1 MLSIGLQLNCQ
12 CHKLYFINKT
22 RTGVKKEIM
31 CDCNSY
37 SRGKGISPG
46 EGVGGGA
53 LMGCLYKNG

>member
-46 EGVGGGA
+46 EGEGGG
-53 LMGCLYKNG
+53 GH